1 MADLSSNTTTA
12 ALTND
17 TAVASPLVIGT
28 RGSALALHQAHYV
41 EGRLRETFPTL
52 EVSVKVIS
60 SEGDIDKESPLTRI
74 GGRGVFTSS
83 LQRALTLGEIDLA
96 VHSSKD
102 VPSISAAGLAIAAFP
117 QREDPRDVV
126 VSRHGV
132 PLIDL
137 PANPVV
143 GTSSRRRAVQVLAIR
158 PDAQIVDL
166 RGNIDTRLRKAMGE
180 PYDAVIL
187 AAAGL
192 SRMGWIDRATEILPV
207 DRFIPA
213 PGQGALAIETR
224 VAPDPAT
231 GAVAALDDPR
241 IRQALEVERA
251 FLRGIGGGCTTPLG
265 AHAIVE
271 TLHGQTL
278 VRFHAMLARDDG
290 EGLTRI
296 YEEWPA
302 DRAVDAAFDAA
313 RSLVQEVRP
322 NRIFGAAQTP
332 DRQLRGMK
340 VMVTGSADLVDAL
353 HEDVVRRGGEPVVL
367 PTIRIG
373 PPSDPE
379 PLRAALESLQ
389 HSRFEHVVLTSRQ
402 GVIAIAEALPSLR
415 RTQMT
420 VSAIGESTAGALRD
434 HGIEPAIVADE
445 STQEGMLEALRHHI
459 TPGQRVLLPVSSR
472 ARKTL
477 VEGLRAIGAEV
488 TRVDAYSTEII
499 TEPAPAAQALAERG
513 EIGAVMLASPSAV
526 EGFVAQL
533 GSLLPAMSGATFVA
547 IGSVTAEAMRRRGL
561 PVHATPDMPGAQA
574 MVEALA
580 RYLWGDA
587 PAGAIQRSMER
598 A

>member
-1 MADLSSNTTTA
+1 
-12 ALTND
+12 
-17 TAVASPLVIGT
+17 
-28 RGSALALHQAHYV
+28 
-41 EGRLRETFPTL
+41 
-52 EVSVKVIS
+52 
-60 SEGDIDKESPLTRI
+60 
-74 GGRGVFTSS
+74 
-83 LQRALTLGEIDLA
+83 
-96 VHSSKD
+96 
-102 VPSISAAGLAIAAFP
+102 
-117 QREDPRDVV
+117 
-126 VSRHGV
+126 
-132 PLIDL
+132 

-332 DRQLRGMK
+332 DRQLRGLK
-340 VMVTGSADLVDAL
+340 VRVTGSADLVAAL
-353 HEDVVRRGGEPVVL
+353 HEDV
-367 PTIRIG
+367 
-373 PPSDPE
+373 
-379 PLRAALESLQ
+379 
-389 HSRFEHVVLTSRQ
+389 
-402 GVIAIAEALPSLR
+402 
-415 RTQMT
+415 
-420 VSAIGESTAGALRD
+420 
-434 HGIEPAIVADE
+434 
-445 STQEGMLEALRHHI
+445 
-459 TPGQRVLLPVSSR
+459 
-472 ARKTL
+472 
-477 VEGLRAIGAEV
+477 
-488 TRVDAYSTEII
+488 
-499 TEPAPAAQALAERG
+499 
-513 EIGAVMLASPSAV
+513 
-526 EGFVAQL
+526 
-533 GSLLPAMSGATFVA
+533 
-547 IGSVTAEAMRRRGL
+547 
-561 PVHATPDMPGAQA
+561 
-574 MVEALA
+574 
-580 RYLWGDA
+580 
-587 PAGAIQRSMER
+587 
-598 A
+598 